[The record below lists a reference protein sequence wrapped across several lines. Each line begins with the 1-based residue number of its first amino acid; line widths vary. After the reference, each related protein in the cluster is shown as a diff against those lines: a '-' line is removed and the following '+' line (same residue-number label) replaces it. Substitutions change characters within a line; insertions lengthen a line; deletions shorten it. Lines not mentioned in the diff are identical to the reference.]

1 MCWFHKIKPVLLCYH
16 WQTFHTED
24 VLSMAKYQNQFIA
37 TSSYNGDILFW
48 NIGTFR
54 PILNFNASQSP
65 LPLLPKRVRSAEAC
79 CLLRALLAVG
89 QNHVGLGS
97 GSGTPWEVEGS
108 DGDLF

>member
-1 MCWFHKIKPVLLCYH
+1 
-16 WQTFHTED
+16 
-24 VLSMAKYQNQFIA
+24 MAKYQNQFIA

-48 NIGTFR
+48 NVGTFR

-65 LPLLPKRVRSAEAC
+65 LPLLPKRVQSAEAC
-79 CLLRALLAVG
+79 CLLRAPLAVG

-97 GSGTPWEVEGS
+97 GSGTLWEVEGS

>member
-1 MCWFHKIKPVLLCYH
+1 
-16 WQTFHTED
+16 
-24 VLSMAKYQNQFIA
+24 MAKYQNQFIA

-48 NIGTFR
+48 NVGTFR

-65 LPLLPKRVRSAEAC
+65 LPLLPKRVQSAEAC
-79 CLLRALLAVG
+79 FLLRAPLAVG

>member
-1 MCWFHKIKPVLLCYH
+1 
-16 WQTFHTED
+16 
-24 VLSMAKYQNQFIA
+24 MAKYQNQFIA

-48 NIGTFR
+48 NVGTFR

-65 LPLLPKRVRSAEAC
+65 LPLLPKRVQSAEAC
-79 CLLRALLAVG
+79 FLLRAPLAVG

-97 GSGTPWEVEGS
+97 GSGTLWEVEGS